1 MNGMFARLYRKE
13 LLQYLWTPSAYIL
26 AAVFLL
32 LCGYAFATPL
42 FLVNQATLSAFTGAA
57 PVLLAFLLPALTM
70 RLFAEEKRSGT
81 MELLLSSPADDWQVL
96 LSKYCAALTVCAAIL
111 ALTLV
116 YPLCVLTL
124 GDLDTGV
131 IACTYAGL
139 FLTGA
144 LFTAAGLFASAFAQ
158 SQMTAFILGFLFSFA
173 LAEAGAMSRFLSSA
187 AATLADFAGVE
198 SHLSALARGTLD
210 SRDLLYYAAAIFVF
224 LLFTRMQLARMRST
238 SGGELTARKLSP
250 ALIALACAAIL
261 SLASGRFHFR
271 LDFTRDRVY
280 SISSGTKNI
289 LAPLDKPLLFTVYAS
304 KDLPAPIAATK
315 EYLLD
320 LLREYVAAGNGRISV
335 RLVETEASGP
345 ERGEAMRVGILPVQ
359 FDIFSDEK
367 YESREGFLGLAINF
381 SSKKSV
387 IPYVARAET
396 LEYEITSKIQE
407 MCFWRDDTVGLISA
421 RGSAS
426 PVELSQE
433 VLEKLTSRYGAVTID
448 LSPGQQISKNITAA
462 ILVGPREKLT
472 EPELRELDRFLLSG
486 GTLAI
491 AADPAEVDHR
501 SFKAKA
507 IDDGLE
513 PLLNSKGIRRLPG
526 MAVDEQSQ
534 AIQIARQVG
543 TYTMK
548 NVVRYPPFIVST
560 ALGDTPASRG
570 LSSLIF
576 PFTYALEIT
585 TAAPKSNVLA
595 RASAKSSV
603 YAPVAGEYDTSPF
616 TGFKQNLVPKPSVI
630 LAAETEGMFA
640 PMPGNEAFSG
650 ERKSGKLIYLGS
662 SRMFMKE
669 YGLPEENLLFLL
681 NAADWMKQKTELL
694 AIRSR
699 AAGFRPLTEIPSSG
713 KKIAK
718 YACIFAPPLLAALC
732 GLLIHRFRVRAW
744 RRYER
749 QFAVKKDA

>member
-42 FLVNQATLSAFTGAA
+42 FLVNQATLAAFTGAA

-70 RLFAEEKRSGT
+70 RIFAEEKRSGT
-81 MELLLSSPADDWQVL
+81 MELLLSSPANDWQIL
-96 LSKYCAALTVCAAIL
+96 LSKYCAALTVYGAIL
-111 ALTLV
+111 LLTLA

-158 SQMTAFILGFLFSFA
+158 SQMTAFILGFFFSFA
-173 LAEAGAMSRFLSSA
+173 LAEAGAMSRFLSGA
-187 AATLADFAGVE
+187 GGLLADFAGIE
-198 SHLSALARGTLD
+198 SHLSDMARGTLD
-210 SRDLLYYAAAIFVF
+210 SRDLLYYAAATFVF
-224 LLFTRMQLARMRST
+224 LLFSRIQLARMRSP
-238 SGGELTARKLSP
+238 SGGELSARKLKP
-250 ALIALACAAIL
+250 AAIALACAAIL

-271 LDFTRDRVY
+271 MDLTRDRIY
-280 SISSGTKNI
+280 SISSGTRNI

-304 KDLPAPIAATK
+304 KDLPAPIAATR

-320 LLREYVAAGNGRISV
+320 LLREYAAAGHGKISV

-345 ERGEAMRVGILPVQ
+345 ERGEAMRAGILPVQ
-359 FDIFSDEK
+359 FDIFSNEK
-367 YESREGFLGLAINF
+367 YESREGFLGLALNF
-381 SSKKSV
+381 STRKSV
-387 IPYVARAET
+387 IPYVEKAET

-407 MCFWRDDTVGLISA
+407 MCFRRDETIGIIGA
-421 RGSAS
+421 RGSAAS
-426 PVELSQE
+426 FSLSE
-433 VLEKLTSRYGAVTID
+433 ETLVKLTSRYGAVSID
-448 LSPGQQISKNITAA
+448 LPPGKQIPPGITAA
-462 ILVGPREKLT
+462 FLLGPREKLT

-491 AADPAEVDHR
+491 ATDPAEVDHR
-501 SFKAKA
+501 SFTAKA
-507 IDDGLE
+507 IDDGLD

-534 AIQIARQVG
+534 AIQISRQVG

-570 LSSLIF
+570 LGSLIF

-585 TAAPKSNVLA
+585 TAAPKSSVLA
-595 RASAKSSV
+595 RASAKSSI

-616 TGFKQNLVPKPSVI
+616 TGFKQNLVPKPSAI
-630 LAAETEGMFA
+630 LAAETEGMFS
-640 PMPGNEAFSG
+640 PMPGAPAFAG
-650 ERKSGKLIYLGS
+650 ERKPGKLIYLGS

-669 YGLPEENLLFLL
+669 YGLPDANPVFLL

-699 AAGFRPLTEIPSSG
+699 AAGFRPLAEIPSSG

-732 GLLIHRFRVRAW
+732 GIIIYRFRVRAW
-744 RRYER
+744 RRHEK

>member
-42 FLVNQATLSAFTGAA
+42 FLVNQATLAAFTGAA

-81 MELLLSSPADDWQVL
+81 MELLLSSPAEDWQVL

-158 SQMTAFILGFLFSFA
+158 SQMTAFLLGFFFSFA
-173 LAEAGAMSRFLSSA
+173 LAEAGAMSRFLSGA

-224 LLFTRMQLARMRST
+224 LLFARLQLGLLRSP
-238 SGGELTARKLSP
+238 SGRPRAGKLLP
-250 ALIALACAAIL
+250 AAIALVCAAIL
-261 SLASGRFHFR
+261 SLASGKFHFR
-271 LDFTRDRVY
+271 MDFTRDRVY
-280 SISSGTKNI
+280 SISSGTKSI

-304 KDLPAPIAATK
+304 KDLPAPIAATR

-320 LLREYVAAGNGRISV
+320 LLREYAAAGNGRISV

-359 FDIFSDEK
+359 FDIFSDDK
-367 YESREGFLGLAINF
+367 YESREGFLGLAINY

-387 IPYVARAET
+387 IPYVSRAET

-407 MCFWRDDTVGLISA
+407 ICFRRDDTVALIRA
-421 RGSAS
+421 RGSL
-426 PVELSQE
+426 PLLELSQE
-433 VLEKLTSRYGAVTID
+433 ALEKLTSRYNVTDVD
-448 LSPGQQISKNITAA
+448 LASGKGIPSGISAA
-462 ILVGPREKLT
+462 LILGPTEKFT
-472 EPELRELDRFLLSG
+472 EQELRELDRFIMSG

-501 SFKAKA
+501 SFTAKA

-570 LSSLIF
+570 LGSLIF

-585 TAAPKSNVLA
+585 TAAPKSSVMA
-595 RASAKSSV
+595 RASAKSSI
-603 YAPVAGEYDTSPF
+603 YTPAAGEYDTSPF
-616 TGFKQNLVPKPSVI
+616 TGFKQNLVPKPSAI
-630 LAAETEGMFA
+630 LAAETEGMFS

-650 ERKSGKLIYLGS
+650 ERKPGKLIYLGS

-669 YGLPEENLLFLL
+669 YGLPETNPMFLL

-699 AAGFRPLTEIPSSG
+699 ATGFRPLTEIPSSG

-732 GLLIHRFRVRAW
+732 GLIIHRLRARAW
-744 RRYER
+744 RRHEK